1 GVRGGVVTGRDEI
14 HASVTGPCGRA
25 APDTRSVTK
34 TPGTSR
40 FPALRPPNS
49 RGPGRAVDFDP
60 PIGGS
65 NPGHV
70 FVTSEEDGRKGH
82 VPGASVTRPDI
93 GDGSVALPSS
103 SRDLPPLPAPPA
115 VSATATACPGRGR
128 DGRVPCRPFPGRRVP
143 RPSLPR
149 APRPSAVPP
158 PGAGSPGPIRS
169 LPGHPLPGG
178 ILSPARRSVESTR

>member
-1 GVRGGVVTGRDEI
+1 
-14 HASVTGPCGRA
+14 
-25 APDTRSVTK
+25 
-34 TPGTSR
+34 
-40 FPALRPPNS
+40 S

-70 FVTSEEDGRKGH
+70 FATSEEHTRKSH

-103 SRDLPPLPAPPA
+103 SRDPSPLPAPPA

-128 DGRVPCRPFPGRRVP
+128 DGRVPRPALPRDGRVP

-149 APRPSAVPP
+149 RRL
-158 PGAGSPGPIRS
+158 PGADPSRARE
-169 LPGHPLPGG
+169 LGG
-178 ILSPARRSVESTR
+178 TNSPAPQALPRLSDARCAVLLLSGHRWSTNRGRADE